1 MGKSAMHRTS
11 GNSGI
16 DAMNMSSHANGV
28 LTQLGQPPAAGGVH
42 PFSNTVRAS
51 WERCVGHYGLQ
62 PDDVPEA
69 RVLGGD
75 EYNDVMGPLR
85 DLLCVAKPEVDRLFS
100 RLASHDYLVS
110 LAQRDGVMVAL
121 RCPDSLL
128 SRVTDHHLILGS
140 VWDEAHQGT
149 NGIGTCLKEK
159 QALSVVMD
167 DHFGS
172 HLAPLS
178 CSVSPIFGQDG
189 HLLGALNA
197 TSMQPSSRATQ
208 DLILGMVKRSAR
220 RIENLLFAQ
229 ANRQHLILR
238 FSQYDDFSDYAS
250 ELWLAVDGDLVIA
263 SSSDPGRPLPIALRT
278 LTGFNVG
285 ELVTRCSQDIRNE
298 GIAKID
304 REGTHGFVKMI
315 LNGVRENRPGWNHRT
330 VSAGATVSEPGP
342 GGLSPQESQIES
354 IFGDAPGLKE
364 QTRVAEK
371 LLKRNLPILI
381 QGETGSGKTAMAN
394 ALHQAVTG
402 GHGNFVVINCA
413 SISRDLI
420 ESELFGYRPGAFT
433 GAAANG
439 FKGRLVEADGGT
451 LFLDEIG
458 DMPITLQSRLL
469 QVLSEGE
476 FVPVGAAK
484 PVSVSFRLISAT
496 LHDVSELVAEG
507 KFREDLY
514 FRLAG
519 NVVTIPPLRKRADRE
534 RLIQSV
540 FRQEL
545 MKAALDATLSEEALT
560 LLTAYDWPGNI
571 RELTHAARYAAA
583 LCEDEAVSVEH
594 LPRHIAALRVGAGS
608 NLKESADR
616 NVLVR
621 ALDAEGWNVSTAA
634 QKLGISRSTLHR
646 KMVAMGIQRTR
657 DQGDE
662 HEL

>member
-1 MGKSAMHRTS
+1 
-11 GNSGI
+11 
-16 DAMNMSSHANGV
+16 MNMSSHANGV
-28 LTQLGQPPAAGGVH
+28 LTQLGRPAAVDGVH
-42 PFSNTVRAS
+42 PFSSTVRAS
-51 WERCVGHYGLQ
+51 WERCVASYGLQ

-69 RVLGGD
+69 HVLGGD
-75 EYNDVMGPLR
+75 EYKDVLGPLG
-85 DLLCVAKPEVDRLFS
+85 DLLCVAKPEVDRLFA

-128 SRVTDHHLILGS
+128 SRVTSHHLILGS

-149 NGIGTCLKEK
+149 NGIGTCVKEK

-189 HLLGALNA
+189 RLLGALNA

-229 ANRQHLILR
+229 ANREHLILR

-278 LTGFNVG
+278 LTGLSVG
-285 ELVTRCSQDIRNE
+285 ELVARCSQDIRNE
-298 GIAKID
+298 GIARID
-304 REGTHGFVKMI
+304 REGTRGFVKMMMH
-315 LNGVRENRPGWNHRT
+315 GTPQRRSSWTDRPAGT
-330 VSAGATVSEPGP
+330 GASAIKEPVFESANAQEGP
-342 GGLSPQESQIES
+342 IGS
-354 IFGDAPGLKE
+354 IFGDAPELKE

-381 QGETGSGKTAMAN
+381 QGETGSGKTALAN
-394 ALHQAVTG
+394 ALHHAVGG

-420 ESELFGYRPGAFT
+420 ESELFGYRAGAFT
-433 GAAANG
+433 GAAPNG
-439 FKGRLVEADGGT
+439 FKGRLLEADGGT

-458 DMPITLQSRLL
+458 DMPISLQSRLL
-469 QVLSEGE
+469 QVLSEGK
-476 FVPVGAAK
+476 FVPVGSTK
-484 PVSVSFRLISAT
+484 PVSVTFRLISAT
-496 LHDVSELVAEG
+496 LHDVCKLVAEG

-519 NVVTIPPLRKRADRE
+519 NVVTIPPLRRRADRQH
-534 RLIQSV
+534 LIQSV

-545 MKAALDATLSEEALT
+545 AKAGLSATLSDTALT

-571 RELTHAARYAAA
+571 RELAHTARYAAA

-594 LPRHIAALRVGAGS
+594 LPRHIANLRVGAGS
-608 NLKESADR
+608 SLKESADR
-616 NVLVR
+616 NVLLR

-646 KMVAMGIQRTR
+646 KMVAMGIHRAR
-657 DQGDE
+657 DQASE
-662 HEL
+662 QEF